1 MFRFVEQQKAEHSVA
16 NLCRV
21 LEVSTSG
28 YYAWRQRPPSQ
39 REREDERLKELIR
52 AIRTASRG
60 TYGAP
65 RIWAELRMTYGI
77 RCSRKRVA
85 RLMRELGLQG
95 THRRTRRSIT
105 RRDARQPVFPDWV
118 QRAFAVDAP
127 NQLWVADLTP
137 HATGEGWL
145 YLPRCSRPFPA
156 GWWAGPWRSRPPPS
170 WSSMP

>member
-1 MFRFVEQQKAEHSVA
+1 
-16 NLCRV
+16 V

-52 AIRTASRG
+52 AIHTASRG

-77 RCSRKRVA
+77 RCSRKRGA
-85 RLMRELGLQG
+85 RLMRELGLPG

-105 RRDARQPVFPDWV
+105 RRDARRPVFPDRV

-127 NQLWVADLTP
+127 NQLRISVQSE
-137 HATGEGWL
+137 H
-145 YLPRCSRPFPA
+145 PFH
-156 GWWAGPWRSRPPPS
+156 
-170 WSSMP
+170 